1 MKDTKKVV
9 HNDIIIE
16 LLLFVV
22 LKYAFVVV
30 ELSAWPI

>member
-1 MKDTKKVV
+1 MKDMKKVV

-16 LLLFVV
+16 LLSFVV
-22 LKYAFVVV
+22 LKSAFVV

>member
-22 LKYAFVVV
+22 LKSAFVVV